1 MKKAYVNGISLS
13 VSNGTPRN
21 IIHFYGM
28 SVYDQK
34 KRWKFF
40 LLLGAV
46 FIGSFT
52 LWYTKQLTDE
62 LKEGE
67 YKKME
72 LWAEAIRLLS
82 VAEPETETNYMNLIN
97 MVISNNTSIPVLLTD
112 SVGNI
117 LSHNNIKAP
126 KANEDLFLKE
136 VLAKMK
142 SEGNVIVIDLGDN
155 DKQFLYF
162 SESILL
168 YKLSWF
174 PIIQLMVVSV
184 FIMVAYMAFSG
195 ARKAEQNQ
203 VWVGMAK
210 ETAHQLGTP
219 TSSLLA
225 WIDLLKLK
233 TSDLPMIEEMGKD
246 VGRLKTIAD
255 RFSKIG
261 ARPDLEPTDLAKL
274 VTNMLDYLKPRS
286 SSQIN
291 FTVKNQLPH
300 DYLVNLNP
308 VLFEWVIENL
318 TKNAIDAMEGR
329 GSLTFILSVNKKYV
343 HIDITDTGK
352 GMPKSMFKTVFE
364 PGFTTKKRGWGLGLT
379 LVKRIVEKYHYGKIF
394 VADSQLGVGTTFR
407 VVLKI
412 T

>member
-1 MKKAYVNGISLS
+1 
-13 VSNGTPRN
+13 
-21 IIHFYGM
+21 M

-34 KRWKFF
+34 RRWKFF
-40 LLLGAV
+40 LLLGAI

-62 LKEGE
+62 LKDGE
-67 YKKME
+67 HKKME

-82 VAEPETETNYMNLIN
+82 IAEPETETSYMNLIN
-97 MVISNNTSIPVLLTD
+97 MVISNNTSIPVVLTD
-112 SVGNI
+112 STDVI
-117 LSHNNIKAP
+117 LSYNNIDVP
-126 KANEDLFLKE
+126 KTNEDGFMRG
-136 VLAKMK
+136 VLAEMK
-142 SEGNVIVIDLGDN
+142 SEGNVIVIDLGGG

-184 FIMVAYMAFSG
+184 FILVAYMAFSG
-195 ARKAEQNQ
+195 ARKAEQDQ

-233 TSDLPMIEEMGKD
+233 TPDLPMIAEMGKD

-261 ARPDLEPTDLAKL
+261 ARPDLEPTDLGQL
-274 VTNMLDYLKPRS
+274 VTNMLGYLKPRS

-291 FTVKNQLPH
+291 FSVNNQLPIGC
-300 DYLVNLNP
+300 LVRLNP
-308 VLFEWVIENL
+308 VLFEWVVENL
-318 TKNAIDAMEGR
+318 SKNAIDAMEGK
-329 GSLTFILSVNKKYV
+329 GNLTVGLSLNKKYV
-343 HIDITDTGK
+343 YMDITDTGK
-352 GMPKSMFKTVFE
+352 GIPKSMFKTVFE

-379 LVKRIVEKYHYGKIF
+379 LVKRIVEQYHYGKVF
-394 VADSQLGVGTTFR
+394 VADSQVGGGTTFR
-407 VVLKI
+407 VLLKAKQ
-412 T
+412 